1 MIQKLKCWLGLHKIK
16 VVKLKSPD
24 MARYFARCSYCCKYL
39 SMPMIEKYA
48 TNKELEAM
56 EYSLNIIKQFYGND
70 ERAKKIASWLK
81 EEIKAG
87 RLRKDY

>member
-1 MIQKLKCWLGLHKIK
+1 MIQKIKCWLGFHIPK

-24 MARYFARCSYCCKYL
+24 MVRYFARCNYCSKYL
-39 SMPMIEKYA
+39 SLPIIEKYA
-48 TNKELEAM
+48 TNKELEDM
-56 EYSLNIIKQFYGND
+56 EDSLNIIKQFYGND

-87 RLRKDY
+87 KLRKD

>member
-1 MIQKLKCWLGLHKIK
+1 MLGWHQPK

-24 MARYFARCSYCCKYL
+24 MVRYFARCIYCCKYL
-39 SMPMIEKYA
+39 SLPFIEKYA

-56 EYSLNIIKQFYGND
+56 EDSLNIIKQFYGND

-87 RLRKDY
+87 RLRKEKI